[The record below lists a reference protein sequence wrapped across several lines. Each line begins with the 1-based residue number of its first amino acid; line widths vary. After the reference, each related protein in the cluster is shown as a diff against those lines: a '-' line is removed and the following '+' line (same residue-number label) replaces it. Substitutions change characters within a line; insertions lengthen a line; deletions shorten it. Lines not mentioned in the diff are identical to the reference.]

1 MQKLAGCVYI
11 RTYRY
16 GRKMRKKFTSSISV
30 LSALFLIIS
39 IVCSGCGGGTTPEGQ
54 ANPSTSPNND
64 SQHKPVVQ
72 RLEDLVATDAM
83 LRGELEDALK
93 TQDESSPWHDR
104 TLEDMFDFFDEW
116 LVFLPMPDNARKYMD
131 EFYEFAGSGKGREV
145 VAKEPFS
152 GWLYEFMI
160 ARGQF
165 MDSAESAA
173 VLPSWLNYP
182 EVNIG
187 DYIVPPDGYSSFNEF
202 FTRRIKPGVRPI
214 DAPGNASV
222 LTAPADSTILSL
234 AGELTSDTTL
244 EVKGDTL
251 NIRELLGGDER
262 ADEFLNGKAI
272 LCMLATTNYHR
283 FHSPVQGKIVA
294 EHQLGGLY
302 YGMTGGWVEYF
313 FQHRR
318 GYYIFETEEFGHVG
332 MVCVGMFTISSIS
345 FVTSEGDIVEK
356 GDELGNF
363 AYGGSAIILLF
374 EPNRV
379 TFSIPIDKGP
389 VHVLMGQGI
398 GSSIDE

>member
-1 MQKLAGCVYI
+1 MELQLFE
-11 RTYRY
+11 Y
-16 GRKMRKKFTSSISV
+16 GRKMRKKLTASLSV
-30 LSALFLIIS
+30 LLSLLFIIP
-39 IVCSGCGGGTTPEGQ
+39 IVSSGCGGTPSAG
-54 ANPSTSPNND
+54 
-64 SQHKPVVQ
+64 SQHEPVVQ
-72 RLEDLVATDAM
+72 KLADLVAGNET

-93 TQDESSPWHDR
+93 TQDESSPWSNR
-104 TLEDMFDFFDEW
+104 TFEDMFDFFDEW
-116 LVFLPMPDNARKYMD
+116 LVFLPTPDNAREYMD
-131 EFYEFAGSGKGREV
+131 EFYEFADDGKGREV

-165 MDSAESAA
+165 MDSAASAA
-173 VLPSWLNYP
+173 ILPSWLNDP

-187 DYIVPPDGYSSFNEF
+187 DYIVPPGGYGSFNEF
-202 FTRRIKPGVRPI
+202 FTREIKPGVRPI

-222 LTAPADSTILSL
+222 LTAPADSTVLSL
-234 AGELTSDTTL
+234 ADELTSDTEL

-251 NIRELLGGDER
+251 NIKELLGGDAQ
-262 ADEFLNGKAI
+262 ADEFLNGTAI

-283 FHSPVQGKIVA
+283 FHSPVPGEIVA
-294 EHQLGGLY
+294 EQQLAGLY

-318 GYYIFETEEFGHVG
+318 GYYIFDTEKFGHVA

-345 FVTSEGDIVEK
+345 FEANEGEVVEK
-356 GDELGNF
+356 GDELGYF

-379 TFSIPIDKGP
+379 NFSIPLDRGP

-398 GSSIDE
+398 GSSVGE

>member
-1 MQKLAGCVYI
+1 MQKLAGCVCI
-11 RTYRY
+11 RTYRD
-16 GRKMRKKFTSSISV
+16 GEKMRKKFTSSISV

-39 IVCSGCGGGTTPEGQ
+39 IVCSGCGGGTTPEGDT
-54 ANPSTSPNND
+54 NPSTSPNND
-64 SQHKPVVQ
+64 SQHEPVVQ
-72 RLEDLVATDAM
+72 RLSDLVATDAT

-131 EFYEFAGSGKGREV
+131 EFYEFADDGKGREV
-145 VAKEPFS
+145 VAEEPFS

-173 VLPSWLNYP
+173 VLPSWLSDS

-187 DYIVPPDGYSSFNEF
+187 DYVVPPNGYGSFNEF

>member
-1 MQKLAGCVYI
+1 MDPQLQVGK
-11 RTYRY
+11 
-16 GRKMRKKFTSSISV
+16 KMRKKLTSPISV
-30 LSALFLIIS
+30 LSALLFIIS
-39 IVCSGCGGGTTPEGQ
+39 LVLSGCGGGTPSGGD
-54 ANPSTSPNND
+54 ANFTTSPNNT
-64 SQHKPVVQ
+64 QHEPVVQ
-72 RLEDLVATDAM
+72 RLSDLVAANAT

-93 TQDESSPWHDR
+93 TEDESSPWHGR
-104 TLEDMFDFFDEW
+104 TLEDMLHFFDEW
-116 LVFLPMPDNARKYMD
+116 LVFLPTPDDARKYMD
-131 EFYEFAGSGKGREV
+131 EFYEFADDGKGREV

-152 GWLYEFMI
+152 DWLYDFMI

-165 MDSAESAA
+165 MDSAPSAA
-173 VLPSWLNYP
+173 ILPSWLSDP

-187 DYIVPPDGYSSFNEF
+187 DYIVPPGGYGSFNEF
-202 FTRRIKPGVRPI
+202 FTRSIKPGVRPI

-234 AGELTSDTTL
+234 ADELTSDTTL

-251 NIRELLGGDER
+251 NIKELLGGDEL
-262 ADEFLNGKAI
+262 ADDFLNGTAI

-283 FHSPVQGKIVA
+283 FHSPVPGEILAAQ
-294 EHQLGGLY
+294 QLGGLY

-318 GYYIFETEEFGHVG
+318 GYYIFDTEKFGHVA

-345 FVTSEGDIVEK
+345 FEAAEGETVGK
-356 GDELGNF
+356 GDELGYF

-374 EPNRV
+374 EPDRV
-379 TFSIPIDKGP
+379 TFSIPLDRGP

-398 GSSIDE
+398 GYSN